1 MQKLTIMDD
10 AIAISAVLE
19 RPDTQPGP
27 LVLVLHGFTSNKEK
41 GHTLAACRAM
51 HDAGFATLRFDL
63 YGHGETGGSFRDHT
77 LYKWISNTLAVLE
90 YARGLDFVTDIYLSG
105 HSQGGLTAAL
115 VAGMAPDLIQGLIL
129 RAPAFMIPRGA
140 RDGCLLGFHFDPL
153 RVPDE
158 VEIASGVMLGGNY
171 IRTAQTLHV
180 EEAMDRFSGPVLIV
194 HGDADDVKALGSDA
208 VDHFLGDAGISPA
221 GLALDG
227 VPAGGIKGIS
237 QVPAGLHFGYEVLR
251 GDVPH
256 LAASGK
262 LLSRGTALSG

>member
-51 HDAGFATLRFDL
+51 HEAGFATLRFDL

-90 YARGLDFVTDIYLSG
+90 YARGLDFVTDVYLSG

-194 HGDADDVKALGSDA
+194 HGDADDVVPPEDSVTAAARYRHAQLCMIHGETHHYNIFPEKTEACIREWLQALPGKA
-208 VDHFLGDAGISPA
+208 
-221 GLALDG
+221 
-227 VPAGGIKGIS
+227 
-237 QVPAGLHFGYEVLR
+237 
-251 GDVPH
+251 
-256 LAASGK
+256 
-262 LLSRGTALSG
+262 